1 MLELEEKIDIYRCC
15 EEKRGHLK
23 LVRLASD
30 ADTAAEK
37 GTMPGG
43 AGLWRAQQQSPLGLA

>member
-23 LVRLASD
+23 LVGLASD

-43 AGLWRAQQQSPLGLA
+43 VGLCRAQQQSPLGLA